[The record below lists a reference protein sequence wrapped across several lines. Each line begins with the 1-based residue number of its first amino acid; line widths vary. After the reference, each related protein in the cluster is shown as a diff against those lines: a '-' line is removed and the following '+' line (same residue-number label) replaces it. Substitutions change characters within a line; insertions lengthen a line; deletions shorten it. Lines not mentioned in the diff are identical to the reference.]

1 MAIGKE
7 ERDNEAQRVSVVRTH
22 IKQRIEELRVTVDE
36 RRSEA
41 TAIGR
46 SFWDDISVNADND
59 DDLIETAASMAQQEH
74 VLQGQERSYRLAQDA
89 LRKLQRVVDAPYF
102 SRIDFQ
108 EKGEQAREKIYIGL
122 TSFIDSK
129 TDEILIYDWRAPI
142 ASVFYDYPPGPATYR
157 TPEMDVSGELWL
169 KRQYIIKAGEL
180 QDVFDTGLSIG
191 DEMLQKMLSRSAD
204 EKMSSIVTT
213 IQREQNQII
222 RDDQHKVLVV
232 QGAAGSG
239 KTSVALQ
246 RIAYLL
252 YKYRT
257 TLSADNMILFSP
269 NSLFSDYVSRVL
281 PELGEATMQ
290 QTTFQDYLTHKL
302 TDMGLKLEDPYDQL
316 EFILTGT
323 DHNPEY
329 TARLNNITYKT
340 SEAFLAVIEA
350 YGEKLKNGGIRFLDL
365 AVGKKVLITGAE
377 LSERFYSKP
386 SILAIGERMEQL
398 SEWIL
403 EQLDVFQADVQK
415 RFYRKLVREPKYM
428 GSEPEMKKMSRV
440 KAHKAINPLREKAQK
455 LAYVDVLGM
464 YIELFTDPSLQ
475 QELVKLA
482 DQPLPE
488 AWTTISTFTV
498 DALAQGN
505 LLYEDATPLVYL
517 KGLVE
522 GQLRVGT
529 IRYCLVDEAQDYS
542 PFHYAYLKKLFPR
555 ARFTLLG
562 DWNQGIFTHANANV
576 SEGVAVSSGAAQPE
590 QMQEHGYSSIS
601 ELMGEDETETIRLIK
616 SYRSTREITE
626 FACQVLPGGEPVE
639 AFSRSGEEPRLL
651 RAANEQELIRL
662 VAEAA
667 ALRQGGGASS
677 VAIICKTERETEYA
691 HGRLKPLLPGLARIS
706 KDTLHYE
713 AGVMILPAYLA
724 KGLEF
729 DAVIIYDAG
738 AAVYAEAKERKL
750 FYTACTRPLHHLDVC
765 YLGELTPF
773 LPSK

>member
-1 MAIGKE
+1 MPIENE
-7 ERDNEAQRVSVVRTH
+7 ERERETQRVASVRAN
-22 IKQRIEELRVTVDE
+22 IQQRIEELRQTVDE

-46 SFWDDISVNADND
+46 SFWDDISVNADNA

-102 SRIDFQ
+102 SRIDFK
-108 EKGEQAREKIYIGL
+108 ERGEQEREKIYIGL
-122 TSFIDSK
+122 TSFIDAK

-142 ASVFYDYPPGPATYR
+142 ASLFYDYPPGPATYR
-157 TPEMDVSGELWL
+157 TPEMDVSGELML
-169 KRQYIIKAGEL
+169 KRQYIIKAGVL
-180 QDVFDTGLSIG
+180 QDVFDTGISIG
-191 DEMLQKMLSRSAD
+191 DEMLQQMLSRSAD
-204 EKMSSIVTT
+204 EKMHSIVTT

-222 RDDQHKVLVV
+222 RDDRHKVLVV

-269 NSLFSDYVSRVL
+269 NSLFSDYVSHVL

-302 TDMGLKLEDPYDQL
+302 SDMGLTLEDPYDQL

-323 DHNPEY
+323 DQDPAY
-329 TARLNNITYKT
+329 AARLQSIHYKT
-340 SEAFLAVIEA
+340 SAAFLSVIEA

-365 AVGKKVLITGAE
+365 SVGKKVLITADE
-377 LSERFYSKP
+377 LSERFYSKS
-386 SILAIGERMEQL
+386 SILALGERMEQL
-398 SEWIL
+398 SEWML
-403 EQLDVFQADVQK
+403 EKLDEFQADVQK
-415 RFYRKLVREPKYM
+415 RFYRKMVREPKYL
-428 GSEPEMKKMSRV
+428 GTEPEMKKMSKV
-440 KAHKAINPLREKAQK
+440 KAHKAIAPLKEKARK

-464 YIELFTDPSLQ
+464 YQDLYTNSELH
-475 QELVKLA
+475 QELMHHSE
-482 DQPLPE
+482 QRLPA
-488 AWTTISTFTV
+488 AWDTISTFTA
-498 DALAQGN
+498 DALAGGM
-505 LLYEDATPLVYL
+505 LHYEDATPLVYL

-562 DWNQGIFTHANANV
+562 DWNQGIFTHANASSSTDGEGQT
-576 SEGVAVSSGAAQPE
+576 SE
-590 QMQEHGYSSIS
+590 YSSIS
-601 ELMGEDETETIRLIK
+601 ELMKEDETETIRLVK
-616 SYRSTREITE
+616 SYRSTREIVD
-626 FACQVLPGGEPVE
+626 FASRVLPGGEPIE
-639 AFSRSGEEPRLL
+639 PFSRSGEAPRVL
-651 RAANEQELIRL
+651 RAADETELSRL

-667 ALRQGGGASS
+667 KARRDGGASS
-677 VAIICKTERETEYA
+677 VAIICKTERETRSA
-691 HGRLKPLLPGLARIS
+691 HDSLKPLLPGLARIT
-706 KDTLHYE
+706 KETLHYE

-729 DAVIIYDAG
+729 DAVILYDAG

-750 FYTACTRPLHHLDVC
+750 FYTACTRALHHLDVF

-773 LPSK
+773 LLNK

>member
-1 MAIGKE
+1 MPIENE
-7 ERDNEAQRVSVVRTH
+7 ERERETQRVASVRTN
-22 IKQRIEELRVTVDE
+22 IQQRIEELRQTVDE

-46 SFWDDISVNADND
+46 SFWDDISVNADNA

-102 SRIDFQ
+102 SRIDFK
-108 EKGEQAREKIYIGL
+108 ERGEQEREKIYIGL
-122 TSFIDSK
+122 TSFIDAK

-142 ASVFYDYPPGPATYR
+142 ASLFYDYPPGPATYR
-157 TPEMDVSGELWL
+157 TPEMDVSGELML
-169 KRQYIIKAGEL
+169 KRQYIIKAGVL
-180 QDVFDTGLSIG
+180 QDVFDTGISIG
-191 DEMLQKMLSRSAD
+191 DEMLQQMLSRSAD
-204 EKMSSIVTT
+204 EKMHSIVTT

-222 RDDQHKVLVV
+222 RDDRHKVLVV

-269 NSLFSDYVSRVL
+269 NSLFSDYVSHVL

-302 TDMGLKLEDPYDQL
+302 SDTGLTLEDPYDQL

-323 DHNPEY
+323 DQDPAY
-329 TARLNNITYKT
+329 AARLQSIHYKT
-340 SEAFLAVIEA
+340 SAAFLSVIEA
-350 YGEKLKNGGIRFLDL
+350 YGEKLKNGGIRFQDVS
-365 AVGKKVLITGAE
+365 VGKKVLITAAE
-377 LSERFYSKP
+377 LSERFYGKS
-386 SILAIGERMEQL
+386 SILALGERMEQL
-398 SEWIL
+398 SEWML
-403 EQLDVFQADVQK
+403 EKLDEFQADVQK
-415 RFYRKLVREPKYM
+415 RFYRKMVREPKYL
-428 GSEPEMKKMSRV
+428 GTEPEMKKMSKV
-440 KAHKAINPLREKAQK
+440 KAHKAIAPLKEKARK

-464 YIELFTDPSLQ
+464 YQDLYTNSELH
-475 QELVKLA
+475 QELMHHSE
-482 DQPLPE
+482 QRLPA
-488 AWTTISTFTV
+488 AWDTISTFTA
-498 DALAQGN
+498 DALAGGM
-505 LLYEDATPLVYL
+505 LRYEDATPLVYL

-529 IRYCLVDEAQDYS
+529 IRYCLVDEAQEYS

-562 DWNQGIFTHANANV
+562 DWNQGIFTHANASSTDGEGQT
-576 SEGVAVSSGAAQPE
+576 SE
-590 QMQEHGYSSIS
+590 YSSIS
-601 ELMGEDETETIRLIK
+601 ELMKEDETETIRLVK
-616 SYRSTREITE
+616 SYRSTREIVD
-626 FACQVLPGGEPVE
+626 FASRVLPGGEPIE
-639 AFSRSGEEPRLL
+639 PFSRSGEAPRVL
-651 RAANEQELIRL
+651 RAADETELSRL

-667 ALRQGGGASS
+667 LARRDGGASS
-677 VAIICKTERETEYA
+677 VAIICKTERETRRA
-691 HGRLKPLLPGLARIS
+691 HASLKPLLPGLARIT
-706 KDTLHYE
+706 KETLHYE

-729 DAVIIYDAG
+729 DAVILYDAG

-750 FYTACTRPLHHLDVC
+750 FYTACTRALHHLDVF

-773 LPSK
+773 LLNK

>member
-1 MAIGKE
+1 MAIGNE
-7 ERDNEAQRVSVVRTH
+7 EREKEAQRVSVVRSN
-22 IKQRIEELRVTVDE
+22 IQRRIIELRQTVDD

-89 LRKLQRVVDAPYF
+89 LRKLERVVDAPYF

-108 EKGEQAREKIYIGL
+108 EKGEQEREKIYIGL

-142 ASVFYDYPPGPATYR
+142 ASLFYDYPPGPATYR

-180 QDVFDTGLSIG
+180 QDVFDTGISIG

-222 RDDQHKVLVV
+222 RDDHHKVLVV

-302 TDMGLKLEDPYDQL
+302 TDTGLKLEDPYDQL

-323 DHNPEY
+323 EQDPLY
-329 TARLNNITYKT
+329 AARLQSITYKT
-340 SEAFLAVIEA
+340 SEAFLSVIEA
-350 YGEKLKNGGIRFLDL
+350 YGDKLKEGGIRFVDL
-365 AVGKKVLITGAE
+365 AVGKKVLITAEE
-377 LSERFYSKP
+377 LSERFYGKS

-440 KAHKAINPLREKAQK
+440 KAHKAITPLREKAQK

-464 YIELFTDPSLQ
+464 YKELFTDTCLQ
-475 QELVKLA
+475 QELVQLA
-482 DQPLPE
+482 GQSLPE

-498 DALAQGN
+498 EALEQGH
-505 LLYEDATPLVYL
+505 LRYEDATPLVYL

-576 SEGVAVSSGAAQPE
+576 SELVSAGGGSDATQQE
-590 QMQEHGYSSIS
+590 QSYSSIS
-601 ELMGEDETETIRLIK
+601 ELMGEDETETIRLVK

-639 AFSRSGEEPRLL
+639 PFSRSGEEPRLL
-651 RAANEQELIRL
+651 RAASEQDLIRL

-667 ALRQGGGASS
+667 ARRRDGGASS
-677 VAIICKTERETEYA
+677 VAIICKTERETESA
-691 HGRLKPLLPGLARIS
+691 HGRLKPLLPELARIS

-729 DAVIIYDAG
+729 DAVILYDAG

-750 FYTACTRPLHHLDVC
+750 FYTACTRALHYLDVC

-773 LPSK
+773 LPDK

>member
-1 MAIGKE
+1 MAIGNE
-7 ERDNEAQRVSVVRTH
+7 EREKEAQRVTVVRSN
-22 IKQRIEELRVTVDE
+22 IQQRIIELRQTVDD

-41 TAIGR
+41 TAIGK

-74 VLQGQERSYRLAQDA
+74 VLLGQERSYRLAEDA

-108 EKGEQAREKIYIGL
+108 EKGEQEREKIYIGL

-142 ASVFYDYPPGPATYR
+142 ASLFYDYPPGPATYR

-302 TDMGLKLEDPYDQL
+302 TDTGLKLEDPYDQL

-323 DHNPEY
+323 DQDPLY
-329 TARLNNITYKT
+329 AARLQNITYKT
-340 SEAFLAVIEA
+340 SEAFLKVIEA
-350 YGEKLKNGGIRFLDL
+350 YGDKLKHGGLRFLDL
-365 AVGKKVLITGAE
+365 AVGKKVLITADE
-377 LSERFYSKP
+377 LNERFYSKP

-403 EQLDVFQADVQK
+403 EQMDVFQADVQK

-440 KAHKAINPLREKAQK
+440 KAHKAITPLKEKAQK

-464 YIELFTDPSLQ
+464 YKVLFTDTSLQ
-475 QELVKLA
+475 QELVELA
-482 DQPLPE
+482 GEPLPGDW
-488 AWTTISTFTV
+488 ATISQITV
-498 DALAQGN
+498 EALEQGY
-505 LLYEDATPLVYL
+505 LPYEDAIPLVYL

-542 PFHYAYLKKLFPR
+542 PFHYAYLKKMFPR

-562 DWNQGIFTHANANV
+562 DWNQGIFTHANANDTA
-576 SEGVAVSSGAAQPE
+576 E
-590 QMQEHGYSSIS
+590 QEHGYSSIS
-601 ELMGEDETETIRLIK
+601 ELMGEDETETIRLVK

-639 AFSRSGEEPRLL
+639 PFSRSGEEPRLL
-651 RAANEQELIRL
+651 RAASEQELIRL
-662 VAEAA
+662 VAETAA
-667 ALRQGGGASS
+667 MRQRGGASS
-677 VAIICKTERETEYA
+677 VAIICKTERETESA
-691 HGRLKPLLPGLARIS
+691 HGRLTPLLPELARIS

-729 DAVIIYDAG
+729 DAVILYDAG

-750 FYTACTRPLHHLDVC
+750 FYTACTRALHHLDVC

-773 LPSK
+773 LPQK

>member
-1 MAIGKE
+1 MPIENE
-7 ERDNEAQRVSVVRTH
+7 ERERETQRVASVRGN
-22 IKQRIEELRVTVDE
+22 IQQRIEELRQTVDE

-46 SFWDDISVNADND
+46 SFWDDISVNADNA

-102 SRIDFQ
+102 SRIDFK
-108 EKGEQAREKIYIGL
+108 ESGEQEREKIYIGL
-122 TSFIDSK
+122 TSFIDAK

-142 ASVFYDYPPGPATYR
+142 ASLFYDYPPGPATYR
-157 TPEMDVSGELWL
+157 TPEMDVSGELML
-169 KRQYIIKAGEL
+169 KRQYIIKAGVL
-180 QDVFDTGLSIG
+180 QDVFDTGISIG
-191 DEMLQKMLSRSAD
+191 DEMLQQMLSRSAD
-204 EKMSSIVTT
+204 EKMHSIVTT

-222 RDDQHKVLVV
+222 RDDRHKVLVV

-269 NSLFSDYVSRVL
+269 NSLFSDYVSHVL

-302 TDMGLKLEDPYDQL
+302 SDTGLALEDPYDQL

-323 DHNPEY
+323 DQDPAY
-329 TARLNNITYKT
+329 AARLQSIHYKT
-340 SEAFLAVIEA
+340 SAAFLSVIEA
-350 YGEKLKNGGIRFLDL
+350 YGEKLKNGGIRFQDL
-365 AVGKKVLITGAE
+365 SVGKKVLITAE
-377 LSERFYSKP
+377 ELRERFYSKS
-386 SILAIGERMEQL
+386 SILALGERMEQL
-398 SEWIL
+398 SEWML
-403 EQLDVFQADVQK
+403 EKLDEFQVDVQK
-415 RFYRKLVREPKYM
+415 RFYRKMVREPKYV
-428 GSEPEMKKMSRV
+428 GTEPEMKKMSKV
-440 KAHKAINPLREKAQK
+440 KAHKAIAPLKEKARK

-464 YIELFTDPSLQ
+464 YQDLYTNRELH
-475 QELVKLA
+475 QELMHHEG
-482 DQPLPE
+482 QRLPA
-488 AWTTISTFTV
+488 AWDTISAFTA
-498 DALAQGN
+498 DALAKGM
-505 LLYEDATPLVYL
+505 LHYEDATPLVYL

-562 DWNQGIFTHANANV
+562 DWNQGIFTHANASSSDGEGQP
-576 SEGVAVSSGAAQPE
+576 SE
-590 QMQEHGYSSIS
+590 YSSIS
-601 ELMGEDETETIRLIK
+601 ELMKEDETETIRLVK
-616 SYRSTREITE
+616 SYRSTREIVD
-626 FACQVLPGGEPVE
+626 FASRVLPGGEPIE
-639 AFSRSGEEPRLL
+639 PFSRSGEAPRVL
-651 RAANEQELIRL
+651 RAADDGRLSRL

-667 ALRQGGGASS
+667 IARRDGGASS
-677 VAIICKTERETEYA
+677 VAIICKTERETRRAYA
-691 HGRLKPLLPGLARIS
+691 SLKPLLPGLARIT
-706 KDTLHYE
+706 KETLHYE

-729 DAVIIYDAG
+729 DAVILYDAG

-750 FYTACTRPLHHLDVC
+750 FYTACTRALHHLDVF

-773 LPSK
+773 LLNE

>member
-1 MAIGKE
+1 MPIENE
-7 ERDNEAQRVSVVRTH
+7 ERERETQRVASVRGN
-22 IKQRIEELRVTVDE
+22 IQQRIEELRQTVDE

-46 SFWDDISVNADND
+46 SFWDDISVNADNA

-102 SRIDFQ
+102 SRIDFK
-108 EKGEQAREKIYIGL
+108 ESGEQEREKIYIGL
-122 TSFIDSK
+122 TSFIDAK

-142 ASVFYDYPPGPATYR
+142 ASLFYDYPPGPATYR
-157 TPEMDVSGELWL
+157 TPEMDVSGELML
-169 KRQYIIKAGEL
+169 KRQYIIKAGVL
-180 QDVFDTGLSIG
+180 QDVFDTGISIG
-191 DEMLQKMLSRSAD
+191 DEMLQQMLSRSAD
-204 EKMSSIVTT
+204 EKMHSIVTT

-222 RDDQHKVLVV
+222 RDDRHKVLVV

-269 NSLFSDYVSRVL
+269 NSLFSDYVSHVL

-302 TDMGLKLEDPYDQL
+302 SDTGLALEDPYDQL

-323 DHNPEY
+323 DQDPAY
-329 TARLNNITYKT
+329 AARLQSIHYKT
-340 SEAFLAVIEA
+340 SAAFLSVIEA
-350 YGEKLKNGGIRFLDL
+350 YGEKLKNGGIRFQDL
-365 AVGKKVLITGAE
+365 SVGKKVLITAEE
-377 LSERFYSKP
+377 LSERFYSKS
-386 SILAIGERMEQL
+386 SILALGERMEQL
-398 SEWIL
+398 SEWML
-403 EQLDVFQADVQK
+403 EKLDEFQVDVQK
-415 RFYRKLVREPKYM
+415 RFYRKMVREPKYV
-428 GSEPEMKKMSRV
+428 GTEPEMKKMSKV
-440 KAHKAINPLREKAQK
+440 KAHKAIAPLKEKARK

-464 YIELFTDPSLQ
+464 YQDLYTNRELH
-475 QELVKLA
+475 QELMHHEG
-482 DQPLPE
+482 QRLPA
-488 AWTTISTFTV
+488 AWDTISAFTA
-498 DALAQGN
+498 DALAKGM
-505 LLYEDATPLVYL
+505 LHYEDATPLVYL

-562 DWNQGIFTHANANV
+562 DWNQGIFTHANASSSDGEGQP
-576 SEGVAVSSGAAQPE
+576 SE
-590 QMQEHGYSSIS
+590 YSSIS
-601 ELMGEDETETIRLIK
+601 ELMKEDETETIRLVK
-616 SYRSTREITE
+616 SYRSTREIVD
-626 FACQVLPGGEPVE
+626 FASRVLPGGEPIE
-639 AFSRSGEEPRLL
+639 PFSRSGEAPRVL
-651 RAANEQELIRL
+651 RAADDGRLSRL

-667 ALRQGGGASS
+667 IARRDGGASS
-677 VAIICKTERETEYA
+677 VAIICKTERETRRAYA
-691 HGRLKPLLPGLARIS
+691 SLKPLLPGLARIT
-706 KDTLHYE
+706 KETLHYE

-729 DAVIIYDAG
+729 DAVILYDAG

-750 FYTACTRPLHHLDVC
+750 FYTACTRALHHLDVF

-773 LPSK
+773 LLNE

>member
-1 MAIGKE
+1 MAIGNE
-7 ERDNEAQRVSVVRTH
+7 EREKEAQRVSVVRSN
-22 IKQRIEELRVTVDE
+22 IQQRIIELRQTVDD

-108 EKGEQAREKIYIGL
+108 EKGEQEREKIYIGL

-142 ASVFYDYPPGPATYR
+142 ASLFYDYPPGPATYR

-302 TDMGLKLEDPYDQL
+302 TDTGLQLEDPYDQL

-323 DHNPEY
+323 DGDPLY
-329 TARLNNITYKT
+329 AARLQSITYKT
-340 SEAFLAVIEA
+340 SEAFLSVIEA
-350 YGEKLKNGGIRFLDL
+350 YGEKLKLGGIRFLDL
-365 AVGKKVLITGAE
+365 AVGKKVLITADE

-403 EQLDVFQADVQK
+403 EQMEVFQADVQK

-440 KAHKAINPLREKAQK
+440 KAHKAIAPLKEKAHK

-464 YIELFTDPSLQ
+464 YTALFTDTSLQ
-475 QELVKLA
+475 QELVELA
-482 DQPLPE
+482 GQPLPE
-488 AWTTISTFTV
+488 DWATISKITV
-498 DALAQGN
+498 EALEQGY
-505 LLYEDATPLVYL
+505 LRYEDAIPLVYL

-542 PFHYAYLKKLFPR
+542 PFHYAYLKKMFPR

-562 DWNQGIFTHANANV
+562 DWNQGIFTHANA
-576 SEGVAVSSGAAQPE
+576 SSDVGASAIE
-590 QMQEHGYSSIS
+590 QEQEHGYSSIS
-601 ELMGEDETETIRLIK
+601 ELMGEDETETIRLVK

-639 AFSRSGEEPRLL
+639 PFSRSGEEPRLL
-651 RAANEQELIRL
+651 RAASAQELVRL

-667 ALRQGGGASS
+667 AQRRDGGASS
-677 VAIICKTERETEYA
+677 VAIICKTERETESA
-691 HGRLKPLLPGLARIS
+691 HSKLTPLLPELARIS

-729 DAVIIYDAG
+729 DAVILYDAG

-750 FYTACTRPLHHLDVC
+750 FYTACTRALHHLDVC
-765 YLGELTPF
+765 YVGELTPF
-773 LPSK
+773 LRG

>member
-1 MAIGKE
+1 MPIENE
-7 ERDNEAQRVSVVRTH
+7 EREREAQRVDSVRAH
-22 IKQRIEELRVTVDE
+22 IQQRIIDLGETVDQ

-102 SRIDFQ
+102 SRIDFRERSEQ
-108 EKGEQAREKIYIGL
+108 EREKIYIGL
-122 TSFIDSK
+122 TSFIDAK

-142 ASVFYDYPPGPATYR
+142 ASLFYDYPPGPATYR
-157 TPEMDVSGELWL
+157 TPEMDVSGELML
-169 KRQYIIKAGEL
+169 KRQYIIKAGVL
-180 QDVFDTGLSIG
+180 QDVFDTGISIG
-191 DEMLQKMLSRSAD
+191 DEMLQQMLSRSAD
-204 EKMSSIVTT
+204 EKMHSIVTT

-222 RDDQHKVLVV
+222 RDDRHKVLVV

-252 YKYRT
+252 YKYRS

-269 NSLFSDYVSRVL
+269 NSLFSDYVSHVL

-302 TDMGLKLEDPYDQL
+302 SDIGLKLEDPYDQL

-323 DHNPEY
+323 EQDPHY
-329 TARLNNITYKT
+329 AARLQSIQYKT
-340 SEAFLAVIEA
+340 SAAFLSVIEA
-350 YGEKLKNGGIRFLDL
+350 YGEKLKHGGLRFLDL
-365 AVGKKVLITGAE
+365 SVGKKVLITAE
-377 LSERFYSKP
+377 ELNERFYEKS
-386 SILAIGERMEQL
+386 SILALGERMEQL
-398 SEWIL
+398 SEWML
-403 EQLDVFQADVQK
+403 EKLDEIQVDAQK
-415 RFYRKLVREPKYM
+415 RFYRKMVREPKYL
-428 GSEPEMKKMSRV
+428 GTEPEMKKMSKI
-440 KAHKAINPLREKAQK
+440 KAHKAIGPLKEKARK

-464 YIELFTDPSLQ
+464 Y
-475 QELVKLA
+475 QELYTNKELHQELA
-482 DQPLPE
+482 LRAEQNLPALWE
-488 AWTTISTFTV
+488 TISAFTAE
-498 DALAQGN
+498 ALAGGT
-505 LLYEDATPLVYL
+505 LHYEDATPLVYL

-562 DWNQGIFTHANANV
+562 DWNQGIFTHANAHASAAEGK
-576 SEGVAVSSGAAQPE
+576 SE
-590 QMQEHGYSSIS
+590 YSSIS
-601 ELMGEDETETIRLIK
+601 ELMKEEETETIRLVK
-616 SYRSTREITE
+616 SYRSTREIVD
-626 FACQVLPGGEPVE
+626 FASSVLPGGEPIE
-639 AFSRSGEEPRLL
+639 PFSRSGESPRLR
-651 RAANEQELIRL
+651 RAADETELSRL

-667 ALRQGGGASS
+667 AARRDGGASS
-677 VAIICKTERETEYA
+677 IAIICKTERETKSA
-691 HGRLKPLLPGLARIS
+691 HVLLKPLVPGLTRIT
-706 KDTLHYE
+706 KETLHYE

-729 DAVIIYDAG
+729 DAVILYDAG
-738 AAVYAEAKERKL
+738 AGVYAEAKERKL
-750 FYTACTRPLHHLDVC
+750 FYTACTRALHHLDVFFQ
-765 YLGELTPF
+765 GELTPF
-773 LPSK
+773 LSND

>member
-1 MAIGKE
+1 MAIGNE
-7 ERDNEAQRVSVVRTH
+7 EREKESQRVSVVRSN
-22 IKQRIEELRVTVDE
+22 IQRRIIELRQTVDD

-89 LRKLQRVVDAPYF
+89 LRKLERVVDAPYF

-108 EKGEQAREKIYIGL
+108 EKGEQEREKIYIGL

-142 ASVFYDYPPGPATYR
+142 ASLFYDYPPGPATYR

-180 QDVFDTGLSIG
+180 QDVFDTGISIG

-302 TDMGLKLEDPYDQL
+302 TDTGLKLEDPYDQL
-316 EFILTGT
+316 EYILTGT
-323 DHNPEY
+323 DQDHVY
-329 TARLNNITYKT
+329 AARLQSITYKT
-340 SEAFLAVIEA
+340 SEAFLSVIEA
-350 YGEKLKNGGIRFLDL
+350 YGEKLREGGIRFLDL
-365 AVGKKVLITGAE
+365 AVGKKVLITAEE
-377 LSERFYSKP
+377 LSERFYSKS

-398 SEWIL
+398 SEWIMEKL
-403 EQLDVFQADVQK
+403 EVFQVDVQK

-440 KAHKAINPLREKAQK
+440 KAHKAITPLKEKAQK

-464 YIELFTDPSLQ
+464 YKELFTDTSLQ
-475 QELVKLA
+475 QELVMLA
-482 DQPLPE
+482 GQPLPE
-488 AWTTISTFTV
+488 AWATISRFTLE
-498 DALAQGN
+498 ALEQGH
-505 LLYEDATPLVYL
+505 LRYEDATPLVYL

-576 SEGVAVSSGAAQPE
+576 SVGVGAGVGASRGAAQ
-590 QMQEHGYSSIS
+590 QKHGYSSIS
-601 ELMGEDETETIRLIK
+601 ELMGEDETETIRLVK

-639 AFSRSGEEPRLL
+639 PFSRSGEEPRLL
-651 RAANEQELIRL
+651 RARDEQELIRL
-662 VAEAA
+662 VAETA
-667 ALRQGGGASS
+667 ALRRDGGASS
-677 VAIICKTERETEYA
+677 VAIICKTERETESA
-691 HGRLKPLLPGLARIS
+691 HGRLKPLLPDLARIS

-729 DAVIIYDAG
+729 DAVILYDAG

-750 FYTACTRPLHHLDVC
+750 FYTACTRALHHLDVC

-773 LPSK
+773 LTHI

>member
-1 MAIGKE
+1 MPIENE
-7 ERDNEAQRVSVVRTH
+7 ERERETQRVASVRTN
-22 IKQRIEELRVTVDE
+22 IQQRIEELRQTVDE

-102 SRIDFQ
+102 SRIDFK
-108 EKGEQAREKIYIGL
+108 ERGEQEREKIYIGL
-122 TSFIDSK
+122 TSFIDAK

-142 ASVFYDYPPGPATYR
+142 ASLFYDYPPGPATYR
-157 TPEMDVSGELWL
+157 TPEMDVSGELML
-169 KRQYIIKAGEL
+169 KRQYIIKAGVL
-180 QDVFDTGLSIG
+180 QDVFDTGISIG
-191 DEMLQKMLSRSAD
+191 DEMLQQMLSRSAD
-204 EKMSSIVTT
+204 EKMHSIVTT

-222 RDDQHKVLVV
+222 RDDRHKVLVV

-269 NSLFSDYVSRVL
+269 NSLFSDYVSHVL

-302 TDMGLKLEDPYDQL
+302 SDTGLTLEDPYDQL

-323 DHNPEY
+323 DQDPAY
-329 TARLNNITYKT
+329 AARLQSIHYKT
-340 SEAFLAVIEA
+340 SAAFLGVIEA
-350 YGEKLKNGGIRFLDL
+350 YGEKLKNGGIRFQDL
-365 AVGKKVLITGAE
+365 SVGKKVLITADE
-377 LSERFYSKP
+377 LSERFYSKS
-386 SILAIGERMEQL
+386 SILALGERMEQL
-398 SEWIL
+398 SEWML
-403 EQLDVFQADVQK
+403 EKLDEFQADVQK
-415 RFYRKLVREPKYM
+415 RFYRKMVREPKYL
-428 GSEPEMKKMSRV
+428 GTEPEMKKMSKV
-440 KAHKAINPLREKAQK
+440 KAHKAIAPLKEKARK

-464 YIELFTDPSLQ
+464 YQDLYTNSELH
-475 QELVKLA
+475 QELMHHSE
-482 DQPLPE
+482 QRLPA
-488 AWTTISTFTV
+488 AWDTISAFTA
-498 DALAQGN
+498 DALARGM
-505 LLYEDATPLVYL
+505 LHYEDATPLVYL

-562 DWNQGIFTHANANV
+562 DWNQGIFTHANASSTDGEGQT
-576 SEGVAVSSGAAQPE
+576 SE
-590 QMQEHGYSSIS
+590 YSSIS
-601 ELMGEDETETIRLIK
+601 ELMKEDETETIRLVK
-616 SYRSTREITE
+616 SYRSTREIVD
-626 FACQVLPGGEPVE
+626 FASRVLPGGEPIE
-639 AFSRSGEEPRLL
+639 PFSRSGEAPRVL
-651 RAANEQELIRL
+651 RAADETELSRL

-667 ALRQGGGASS
+667 IARRDGGASS
-677 VAIICKTERETEYA
+677 VAIICKTERETRRA
-691 HGRLKPLLPGLARIS
+691 HASLKPLLPGLARIT
-706 KDTLHYE
+706 KETLHYE

-729 DAVIIYDAG
+729 DAVILYDAG
-738 AAVYAEAKERKL
+738 EAVYAEAKERKL
-750 FYTACTRPLHHLDVC
+750 FYTACTRALHHLDVF

-773 LPSK
+773 LLNK

>member
-7 ERDNEAQRVSVVRTH
+7 EREKEAQRVTAVRGL
-22 IKQRIEELRVTVDE
+22 IQGRIEELRTTVDE
-36 RRSEA
+36 RRAEA

-46 SFWDDISVNADND
+46 SFWDDISVNADNAD
-59 DDLIETAASMAQQEH
+59 DIIETAASMAQQEH
-74 VLQGQERSYRLAQDA
+74 VLQGQERSYRHAQDA

-108 EKGEQAREKIYIGL
+108 ERGEQEREKIYIGL
-122 TSFIDSK
+122 TSFIDNT

-142 ASVFYDYPPGPATYR
+142 ASLFYDYPPGPATYR
-157 TPEMDVSGELWL
+157 TPEMDVSGELLL
-169 KRQYIIKAGEL
+169 KRQYIIKAGAL
-180 QDVFDTGLSIG
+180 QDLFDTGLSIG
-191 DEMLQKMLSRSAD
+191 DEMLQMMLSRSAD

-213 IQREQNQII
+213 IQREQNGII
-222 RDDQHKVLVV
+222 RDDRHKVLVV

-302 TDMGLKLEDPYDQL
+302 TDTGLRLEDPYDQL

-323 DHNPEY
+323 DTDPGY
-329 TARLNNITYKT
+329 TTRIQSITYKT
-340 SEAFLAVIEA
+340 SEAFLALIEA
-350 YGEKLKNGGIRFLDL
+350 YGEKLKGGGIRFLDL
-365 AVGKKVLITGAE
+365 AVGKKVLITGDE
-377 LSERFYSKP
+377 LSERFYSKT

-403 EQLDVFQADVQK
+403 EQLEVFQADVQK

-428 GSEPEMKKMSRV
+428 GTEPEMKKMSRI
-440 KAHKAINPLREKAQK
+440 KAHKAIAPLKEKAQK
-455 LAYVDVLGM
+455 LAYIDVLGM
-464 YIELFTDPSLQ
+464 YQGIFADGGLQ
-475 QELVKLA
+475 QELAELTG
-482 DQPLPE
+482 QPLPE
-488 AWTTISTFTV
+488 GWAAISAFTV
-498 DALAQGN
+498 KALEQGD

-517 KGLVE
+517 KGLLE
-522 GQLRVGT
+522 GQLRIGT

-562 DWNQGIFTHANANV
+562 DWNQGIFTHANASVTANV
-576 SEGVAVSSGAAQPE
+576 TAGNAAAPSDT
-590 QMQEHGYSSIS
+590 HGYSSIS
-601 ELMGEDETETIRLIK
+601 ELMGEDETETIRLVK

-639 AFSRSGEEPRLL
+639 PFSRSGEAPRLL
-651 RAANEQELIRL
+651 RAADEHELDRL
-662 VAEAA
+662 VEEAVQH
-667 ALRQGGGASS
+667 RREGGAGTI
-677 VAIICKTERETEYA
+677 AIICKTERETASA
-691 HGRLKPLLPGLARIS
+691 HARLKPRLPELAWIR

-729 DAVIIYDAG
+729 DAVIIYNAG

-773 LPSK
+773 LQGE

>member
-1 MAIGKE
+1 MAIGNE
-7 ERDNEAQRVSVVRTH
+7 EREKEAQRVSVVRSN
-22 IKQRIEELRVTVDE
+22 IQRRIIELRQTVDD

-89 LRKLQRVVDAPYF
+89 LRKLERVVDAPYF

-108 EKGEQAREKIYIGL
+108 EKGEQEREKIYIGL

-142 ASVFYDYPPGPATYR
+142 ASLFYDYPPGPATYR

-180 QDVFDTGLSIG
+180 QDVFDTGISIG

-222 RDDQHKVLVV
+222 RDDHHKVLVV

-302 TDMGLKLEDPYDQL
+302 TDTGLTLEDPYDQL

-323 DHNPEY
+323 DQDPGY
-329 TARLNNITYKT
+329 AARLQSITYKT
-340 SEAFLAVIEA
+340 SEAFLSVIEA
-350 YGEKLKNGGIRFLDL
+350 YGDKLKAGGIRFVDL
-365 AVGKKVLITGAE
+365 AVGKKVLITADE
-377 LSERFYSKP
+377 LSERFYGKP

-403 EQLDVFQADVQK
+403 GQLDVFQADVQK

-440 KAHKAINPLREKAQK
+440 KAHKAITPLREKAQK

-464 YIELFTDPSLQ
+464 YTALFTDTSLQ
-475 QELVKLA
+475 QELVRHTG
-482 DQPLPE
+482 QPLPE
-488 AWTTISTFTV
+488 AWATISDFTV
-498 DALAQGN
+498 EALTQGH
-505 LLYEDATPLVYL
+505 LRYEDATPLVYL

-542 PFHYAYLKKLFPR
+542 PFHYAYLKKMFPR

-576 SEGVAVSSGAAQPE
+576 SELVTAGAGTSAAQQE
-590 QMQEHGYSSIS
+590 QAYSSIS
-601 ELMGEDETETIRLIK
+601 ELMGEDETETIRLVK

-639 AFSRSGEEPRLL
+639 PFSRSGEEPRLL
-651 RAANEQELIRL
+651 RAASEQELILL

-667 ALRQGGGASS
+667 ATRRDGGASS
-677 VAIICKTERETEYA
+677 VAIICKTELETESA
-691 HGRLKPLLPGLARIS
+691 HGRLKPLLPELARIS

-729 DAVIIYDAG
+729 DAVILYDAG
-738 AAVYAEAKERKL
+738 ASVYAEAKERKL
-750 FYTACTRPLHHLDVC
+750 FYTACTRALHYLDVC

-773 LPSK
+773 LPDK

>member
-1 MAIGKE
+1 MAIEKE
-7 ERDNEAQRVSVVRTH
+7 VREKEAQRVASVRAH
-22 IKQRIEELRVTVDE
+22 IQQRIIELGETVDQ

-102 SRIDFQ
+102 SRIDFK
-108 EKGEQAREKIYIGL
+108 ERGEQEREKIYIGL
-122 TSFIDSK
+122 TSLIDAK

-142 ASVFYDYPPGPATYR
+142 ASLFYDYPPGPATYR
-157 TPEMDVSGELWL
+157 TPEMDVSGELML
-169 KRQYIIKAGEL
+169 KRQYIIKAGVL
-180 QDVFDTGLSIG
+180 QDVFDTGISIG
-191 DEMLQKMLSRSAD
+191 DEMLQQMLSRSAD
-204 EKMSSIVTT
+204 EKMHSIVTT

-222 RDDQHKVLVV
+222 RDDRHKVLVV

-269 NSLFSDYVSRVL
+269 NSLFSDYVSHVL

-302 TDMGLKLEDPYDQL
+302 SDTGLQLEDPYDQL
-316 EFILTGT
+316 EFVLTGT
-323 DHNPEY
+323 EQDPAY
-329 TARLNNITYKT
+329 ATRLQSIQYKT
-340 SEAFLAVIEA
+340 SAAFLGVIEA
-350 YGEKLKNGGIRFLDL
+350 YGEKFKQGGLRFLDL
-365 AVGKKVLITGAE
+365 SVGKKVLITAE
-377 LSERFYSKP
+377 ELNERFYAKD

-398 SEWIL
+398 SEWML
-403 EQLDVFQADVQK
+403 EKLDAIQADAQK
-415 RFYRKLVREPKYM
+415 RFYRKMVREPKYL
-428 GSEPEMKKMSRV
+428 GTEPEMKKMSKI
-440 KAHKAINPLREKAQK
+440 KAHKAIGPLKEKARK

-464 YIELFTDPSLQ
+464 YKDLYTDTELH
-475 QELVKLA
+475 QELMKQSGQV
-482 DQPLPE
+482 LPAEWE
-488 AWTTISTFTV
+488 AISAFTSA
-498 DALAQGN
+498 ALAEGT
-505 LLYEDATPLVYL
+505 LHYEDATPLVYL

-562 DWNQGIFTHANANV
+562 DWNQGIFTHANAQASAAEGK
-576 SEGVAVSSGAAQPE
+576 SE
-590 QMQEHGYSSIS
+590 YSSIS
-601 ELMGEDETETIRLIK
+601 ELMKEEETETIRLVK
-616 SYRSTREITE
+616 SYRSTREIVD
-626 FACQVLPGGEPVE
+626 FASSVLPGGEPIE
-639 AFSRSGEEPRLL
+639 PFSRSGDSPRLR
-651 RAANEQELIRL
+651 RAADETELSRL

-667 ALRQGGGASS
+667 RVRRDGGASS
-677 VAIICKTERETEYA
+677 ISIICKTERETKSA
-691 HGRLKPLLPGLARIS
+691 HALLKPLLPGLARIT
-706 KDTLHYE
+706 KETLHYE

-729 DAVIIYDAG
+729 DAVILYDAG

-750 FYTACTRPLHHLDVC
+750 FYTACTRALHHLDVF
-765 YLGELTPF
+765 YQGELTPF
-773 LPSK
+773 LPIN

>member
-1 MAIGKE
+1 MPIENKEREKE
-7 ERDNEAQRVSVVRTH
+7 EQRVASVRAN
-22 IKQRIEELRVTVDE
+22 IQQRIIELGQTVDE

-46 SFWDDISVNADND
+46 AFWDDISVNADND

-102 SRIDFQ
+102 SRIDFK
-108 EKGEQAREKIYIGL
+108 EKGEQEREKIYIGL
-122 TSFIDSK
+122 TSFIDAK

-142 ASVFYDYPPGPATYR
+142 ASLFYDYPPGPATYR
-157 TPEMDVSGELWL
+157 TPEMDVSGELML
-169 KRQYIIKAGEL
+169 KRQYIIKAGVL
-180 QDVFDTGLSIG
+180 QDVFDTGISIG
-191 DEMLQKMLSRSAD
+191 DEMLQQMLSRSAD
-204 EKMSSIVTT
+204 EKMHSIVTT

-222 RDDQHKVLVV
+222 RDDRHKVLVV

-269 NSLFSDYVSRVL
+269 NSLFSDYVSHVL

-302 TDMGLKLEDPYDQL
+302 SDSGLTLEDPYDQL

-323 DHNPEY
+323 EQDPAY
-329 TARLNNITYKT
+329 SARLQSIHYKT
-340 SEAFLAVIEA
+340 SEAFLRVIDV
-350 YGEKLKNGGIRFLDL
+350 YGEKLKNGGLHFLDL
-365 AVGKKVLITGAE
+365 SVGKKVLITAAD
-377 LSERFYSKP
+377 LYERFYSKS
-386 SILAIGERMEQL
+386 SILALGERMENL
-398 SEWIL
+398 SDWIMG
-403 EQLDVFQADVQK
+403 QLDEIQVDVQK
-415 RFYRKLVREPKYM
+415 RFYRKMVREPKYL
-428 GSEPEMKKMSRV
+428 GSEPEMKRMSKA
-440 KAHKAINPLREKAQK
+440 KAHKAIAPLKEKVRK

-464 YIELFTDPSLQ
+464 YQNLYMNKELH
-475 QELVKLA
+475 QELTHKAGQIVPA
-482 DQPLPE
+482 SWD
-488 AWTTISTFTV
+488 TISSFTA
-498 DALAQGN
+498 DALAQGT

-517 KGLVE
+517 KGLIE
-522 GQLRVGT
+522 GQLRVST

-562 DWNQGIFTHANANV
+562 DWNQGIFTHANV
-576 SEGVAVSSGAAQPE
+576 STDDDSQTSEYA
-590 QMQEHGYSSIS
+590 SIS
-601 ELMGEDETETIRLIK
+601 ELMKEEETETIRLVK
-616 SYRSTREITE
+616 SYRSTREIVD
-626 FACQVLPGGEPVE
+626 FASSVLPNGEPIE
-639 AFSRSGEEPRLL
+639 PLSRSGEAPRTI
-651 RAANEQELIRL
+651 RAANETELHRL

-667 ALRQGGGASS
+667 ARRRDDGASS
-677 VAIICKTERETEYA
+677 VAIICKTERETRHAYKD
-691 HGRLKPLLPGLARIS
+691 LKALLPGLTRIT
-706 KDTLHYE
+706 KETLHYE

-729 DAVIIYDAG
+729 DAVILYDAG
-738 AAVYAEAKERKL
+738 EAVYAEAKERKL
-750 FYTACTRPLHHLDVC
+750 FYTACTRALHHLDVC
-765 YLGELTPF
+765 YVGRLTPF
-773 LPSK
+773 LPAP

>member
-1 MAIGKE
+1 MAIENE
-7 ERDNEAQRVSVVRTH
+7 EREREAQRVASVRTN
-22 IKQRIEELRVTVDE
+22 IQQRIEELRQTVDE

-108 EKGEQAREKIYIGL
+108 ERGDQDREKIYIGL
-122 TSFIDSK
+122 TSFIDAK

-142 ASVFYDYPPGPATYR
+142 ASLFYDYPPGPATYR
-157 TPEMDVSGELWL
+157 TPEMDVSGELML
-169 KRQYIIKAGEL
+169 KRQYIIKAGVL
-180 QDVFDTGLSIG
+180 QDVFDTGISIG
-191 DEMLQKMLSRSAD
+191 DEMLQQMLSRSAD
-204 EKMSSIVTT
+204 EKMHSIVTT

-222 RDDQHKVLVV
+222 RDDRHKVLVV

-269 NSLFSDYVSRVL
+269 NSLFSDYVSHVL

-302 TDMGLKLEDPYDQL
+302 SDTGLTIEDPYDQL

-323 DHNPEY
+323 EQDPAYE
-329 TARLNNITYKT
+329 ARLQSIHYKA
-340 SEAFLAVIEA
+340 SAAFLSVIET

-365 AVGKKVLITGAE
+365 SVGKKVLITADE
-377 LSERFYSKP
+377 LSERFYSKS
-386 SILAIGERMEQL
+386 SILALGERMEQL
-398 SEWIL
+398 SEWML
-403 EQLDVFQADVQK
+403 EKLDEIQADAQK
-415 RFYRKLVREPKYM
+415 RFYRKMVREPKYL
-428 GSEPEMKKMSRV
+428 GTEPEMKKMSKV
-440 KAHKAINPLREKAQK
+440 KAHKAIAPLKEKARK

-464 YIELFTDPSLQ
+464 Y
-475 QELVKLA
+475 QELYTNRELHQELTHKA
-482 DQPLPE
+482 EQDLP
-488 AWTTISTFTV
+488 ASWDTISAFTAE
-498 DALAQGN
+498 ALAGGT
-505 LLYEDATPLVYL
+505 LHYEDATPLVYL

-562 DWNQGIFTHANANV
+562 DWNQGIFMHANANT
-576 SEGVAVSSGAAQPE
+576 STADGEAQTSK
-590 QMQEHGYSSIS
+590 YSSIS
-601 ELMGEDETETIRLIK
+601 ELMKEDETETIRLVK
-616 SYRSTREITE
+616 SYRSTREIVD
-626 FACQVLPGGEPVE
+626 FASRVLPHGEPIE
-639 AFSRSGEEPRLL
+639 PFSRSGEAPRLL
-651 RAANEQELIRL
+651 RAADEAELSRL
-662 VAEAA
+662 VAKTATA
-667 ALRQGGGASS
+667 RRDQGASS
-677 VAIICKTERETEYA
+677 VAIICKTERETGAA
-691 HGRLKPLLPGLARIS
+691 HAALKPLLPGLARIT
-706 KDTLHYE
+706 KETLHYE
-713 AGVMILPAYLA
+713 AGVMLLPAYLA

-729 DAVIIYDAG
+729 DAVILYDAG

-750 FYTACTRPLHHLDVC
+750 FYTACTRALHHLDVF
-765 YLGELTPF
+765 YLGVLTPF
-773 LPSK
+773 LRNS

>member
-1 MAIGKE
+1 MPIENE
-7 ERDNEAQRVSVVRTH
+7 ERERETQRVASVRAN
-22 IKQRIEELRVTVDE
+22 IQQRIEELRQTVDE

-46 SFWDDISVNADND
+46 SFWDDISVNADNA

-102 SRIDFQ
+102 SRIDFK
-108 EKGEQAREKIYIGL
+108 ERGEQEREKIYIGL
-122 TSFIDSK
+122 TSFIDAK

-142 ASVFYDYPPGPATYR
+142 ASLFYDYPPGPATYR
-157 TPEMDVSGELWL
+157 TPEMDVSGELML
-169 KRQYIIKAGEL
+169 KRQYIIKAGVL
-180 QDVFDTGLSIG
+180 QDVFDTGISIG
-191 DEMLQKMLSRSAD
+191 DEMLQQMLSRSAD
-204 EKMSSIVTT
+204 EKMHSIVTT

-222 RDDQHKVLVV
+222 RDDRHKVLVV

-269 NSLFSDYVSRVL
+269 NSLFSDYVSHVL

-302 TDMGLKLEDPYDQL
+302 SDTGLTLEDPYDQL

-323 DHNPEY
+323 DQDPAY
-329 TARLNNITYKT
+329 AARLQSIHYKT
-340 SEAFLAVIEA
+340 SAAFLSVIEA
-350 YGEKLKNGGIRFLDL
+350 YGERLKNGGIRFLDL
-365 AVGKKVLITGAE
+365 SVGKKVLITADE
-377 LSERFYSKP
+377 LSERFYSKS
-386 SILAIGERMEQL
+386 SILALGERMEQL
-398 SEWIL
+398 SEWML
-403 EQLDVFQADVQK
+403 EKLDEFQADVQK
-415 RFYRKLVREPKYM
+415 RFYRKMVREPKYL
-428 GSEPEMKKMSRV
+428 GTEPEMKKMSKV
-440 KAHKAINPLREKAQK
+440 KAHKAIAPLKEKARK

-464 YIELFTDPSLQ
+464 YQDLYTNSELH
-475 QELVKLA
+475 QELMHHSE
-482 DQPLPE
+482 QRLPA
-488 AWTTISTFTV
+488 AWDTISAFTA
-498 DALAQGN
+498 DALSGGM
-505 LLYEDATPLVYL
+505 LHYEDATPLVYL

-562 DWNQGIFTHANANV
+562 DWNQGIFTHANASSSTDGEGQT
-576 SEGVAVSSGAAQPE
+576 SE
-590 QMQEHGYSSIS
+590 YSSIS
-601 ELMGEDETETIRLIK
+601 ELMKEDETETIRLVK
-616 SYRSTREITE
+616 SYRSTREIVD
-626 FACQVLPGGEPVE
+626 FASRVLPGGEPIE
-639 AFSRSGEEPRLL
+639 PFSRSGEAPRVL
-651 RAANEQELIRL
+651 RAADETELSRL

-667 ALRQGGGASS
+667 KARRDGGASS
-677 VAIICKTERETEYA
+677 VAIICKTERETRGA
-691 HGRLKPLLPGLARIS
+691 HASLKPLLPGLARIT

-729 DAVIIYDAG
+729 DAVILYDAG

-750 FYTACTRPLHHLDVC
+750 FYTACTRALHHLDVF

-773 LPSK
+773 LLNK

>member
-1 MAIGKE
+1 MPIENE
-7 ERDNEAQRVSVVRTH
+7 ERERETQRVASVRTN
-22 IKQRIEELRVTVDE
+22 IQQRIEELRQTVDE

-46 SFWDDISVNADND
+46 SFWDDISVNADNA

-102 SRIDFQ
+102 SRIDFK
-108 EKGEQAREKIYIGL
+108 ERGEQEREKIYIGL
-122 TSFIDSK
+122 TSFIDAK

-142 ASVFYDYPPGPATYR
+142 ASLFYDYPPGPATYR
-157 TPEMDVSGELWL
+157 TPEMDVSGELML
-169 KRQYIIKAGEL
+169 KRQYIIKAGVL
-180 QDVFDTGLSIG
+180 QDVFDTGISIG
-191 DEMLQKMLSRSAD
+191 DEMLQQMLSRSAD
-204 EKMSSIVTT
+204 EKMHSIVTT

-222 RDDQHKVLVV
+222 RDDRHKVLVV

-269 NSLFSDYVSRVL
+269 NSLFSDYVSHVL

-302 TDMGLKLEDPYDQL
+302 SETGLTLEDPYDQL

-323 DHNPEY
+323 DQDPAY
-329 TARLNNITYKT
+329 AARLQSIHYKT
-340 SEAFLAVIEA
+340 SAAFLSVIEA
-350 YGEKLKNGGIRFLDL
+350 YGEKLKSGGIRFQDL
-365 AVGKKVLITGAE
+365 SVGKKVLITADE
-377 LSERFYSKP
+377 LSERFYSKS
-386 SILAIGERMEQL
+386 SILALGERMEQL
-398 SEWIL
+398 SEWML
-403 EQLDVFQADVQK
+403 EKLDEFQADVQK
-415 RFYRKLVREPKYM
+415 RFYRKMVREPKYV
-428 GSEPEMKKMSRV
+428 GTEPEMKKMSKV
-440 KAHKAINPLREKAQK
+440 KAHKAIAPLKEKARK

-464 YIELFTDPSLQ
+464 YQDLYTNRELH
-475 QELVKLA
+475 QELMH
-482 DQPLPE
+482 DEGQRLPA
-488 AWTTISTFTV
+488 AWDTISAFTA
-498 DALAQGN
+498 DALARGM
-505 LLYEDATPLVYL
+505 LHYEDATPLVYL

-562 DWNQGIFTHANANV
+562 DWNQGIFTHANA
-576 SEGVAVSSGAAQPE
+576 SSGTDGEGQTSE
-590 QMQEHGYSSIS
+590 YSSIS
-601 ELMGEDETETIRLIK
+601 ELMKEDETETIRLVK
-616 SYRSTREITE
+616 SYRSTREIVD
-626 FACQVLPGGEPVE
+626 FASRVLPGGEPIE
-639 AFSRSGEEPRLL
+639 PFSRSGETPRVL
-651 RAANEQELIRL
+651 RAADETELSRL

-667 ALRQGGGASS
+667 IARRDGGASS
-677 VAIICKTERETEYA
+677 VAIICKTERETRRA
-691 HGRLKPLLPGLARIS
+691 HASLKPLLPGLARIT
-706 KDTLHYE
+706 KETLHYE

-729 DAVIIYDAG
+729 DAVILYDAG

-750 FYTACTRPLHHLDVC
+750 FYTACTRALHHLDVF

-773 LPSK
+773 LLNK